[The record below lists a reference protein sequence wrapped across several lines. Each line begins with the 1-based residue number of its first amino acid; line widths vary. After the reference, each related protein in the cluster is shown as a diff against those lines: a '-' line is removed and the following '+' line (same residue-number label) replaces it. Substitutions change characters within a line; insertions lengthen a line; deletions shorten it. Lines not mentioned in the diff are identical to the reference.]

1 MSRGISLTAMDD
13 IDRSV
18 VFETRLA
25 LRAAWRDLVASLGVA
40 DGGRILIAGRN
51 VDVLVDELPAPTA
64 DVGPGLAV
72 LGPEPMA
79 LDPAASSS
87 ATGLADAAVDTVAM
101 LSAWSDAVE
110 VGPAVAEA
118 VRVVRPG
125 GTVWIGEPDLD
136 VLTRSMPATYRAGLL
151 YQRSPSIAARVRER
165 VQAPSVLGVE
175 MVRQRLKD
183 VTVFTRDVPLLAVA
197 NAAEAVEAVRG
208 GIWPGTEMLSPE
220 DLDDL
225 LEAVR
230 ASLQPPVRFPAVDLE
245 PWTLVRGLRAP

>member
-1 MSRGISLTAMDD
+1 MSRGISLAAMDD

-18 VFETRLA
+18 VFETRRA
-25 LRAAWRDLVASLGVA
+25 LRSAWRDLVASLGVA

-64 DVGPGLAV
+64 NVGPGLAV
-72 LGPEPMA
+72 LGPKPMT

>member
-1 MSRGISLTAMDD
+1 MSRGISLAAMDD

-18 VFETRLA
+18 VLEPRRA
-25 LRAAWRDLVASLGVA
+25 LRSAWRDLVASLGVA

-64 DVGPGLAV
+64 NVGPGLAV
-72 LGPEPMA
+72 LGPKPMT

>member
-1 MSRGISLTAMDD
+1 MDD
-13 IDRSV
+13 IDRSD
-18 VFETRLA
+18 VFETRRA
-25 LRAAWRDLVASLGVA
+25 LRAAWRDLVASLGA
-40 DGGRILIAGRN
+40 LDGGRILIAGRN

-64 DVGPGLAV
+64 NVGPGLAV

-79 LDPAASSS
+79 LDPAASAS

-101 LSAWSDAVE
+101 LSAWSAAVE

-151 YQRSPSIAARVRER
+151 YQRSPSIAAKVRER

-175 MVRQRLKD
+175 MVRQRLKE
-183 VTVFTRDVPLLAVA
+183 VTVFKRDVPLLAVG

-230 ASLQPPVRFPAVDLE
+230 ASLQSPVRFPAVDLE

>member
-1 MSRGISLTAMDD
+1 MDD
-13 IDRSV
+13 IDRSD
-18 VFETRLA
+18 VFETRRA
-25 LRAAWRDLVASLGVA
+25 LRAAWRDLVASLGA
-40 DGGRILIAGRN
+40 LDGGRILIAGRN

-64 DVGPGLAV
+64 NVGPGLAV

-79 LDPAASSS
+79 LDPAASAS

-101 LSAWSDAVE
+101 LSAWSAAVE

-151 YQRSPSIAARVRER
+151 YQRSPSIAAKVRER

-175 MVRQRLKD
+175 MVRQRLKE
-183 VTVFTRDVPLLAVA
+183 VTVFKRDVPLLAVG